1 MSEYYIL
8 MENNN
13 ILCVFFSLMDILS
26 WIPPRI
32 LLDALV
38 INRVKEEGGKFSVQ
52 KIQISSEIYNSR
64 FVIK

>member
-13 ILCVFFSLMDILS
+13 ILCIFFSLMDILS
-26 WIPPRI
+26 WIPPRT

-38 INRVKEEGGKFSVQ
+38 INRVKEEDGKFIVQ
-52 KIQISSEIYNSR
+52 KIQVSSEIYNAR
-64 FVIK
+64 FAIK